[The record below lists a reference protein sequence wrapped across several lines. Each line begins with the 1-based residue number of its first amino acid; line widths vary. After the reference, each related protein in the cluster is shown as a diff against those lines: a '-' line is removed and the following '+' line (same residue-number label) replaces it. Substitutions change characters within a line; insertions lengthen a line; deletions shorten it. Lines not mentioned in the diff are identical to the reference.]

1 MKIQQKKV
9 TRQVTF
15 SSLNRGDIFR
25 AVESDSDII
34 WMKTEYIEVAED
46 DGYNAVDLSDGSM
59 AWFDNLEN
67 VIPVKAIAVVEE
79 EN

>member
-15 SSLNRGDIFR
+15 SFLSRGDSFR
-25 AVESDSDII
+25 AVNSDPTPL
-34 WMKTEYIEVAED
+34 WMKTEPFEVDEEV
-46 DGYNAVDLSDGSM
+46 YNAVDLSDGEM
-59 AWFDNLEN
+59 AHFDNLEN
-67 VIPVKAIAVVEE
+67 VIPVKTTVIVEE

>member
-15 SSLNRGDIFR
+15 SFLNRGDTFR
-25 AVESDSDII
+25 AVNSDPTPL
-34 WMKTEYIEVAED
+34 WMKTEPIEVDED
-46 DGYNAVDLSDGSM
+46 IYNAVDLSGGEM
-59 AWFDNLEN
+59 AHFDNIES
-67 VIPVKAIAVVEE
+67 VIPVKATVVVEE

>member
-15 SSLNRGDIFR
+15 SFLSRGDSFR
-25 AVESDSDII
+25 AVNSDPTPL
-34 WMKTEYIEVAED
+34 WMKTEPFEVDEEV
-46 DGYNAVDLSDGSM
+46 YNAVDLSAGEM
-59 AWFDNLEN
+59 AHFDNLEN
-67 VIPVKAIAVVEE
+67 VIPVKTTVIVEE

>member
-15 SSLNRGDIFR
+15 SSLNYGDTFR
-25 AVESDSDII
+25 AVNSDPTPL
-34 WMKTEYIEVAED
+34 WMKTEFIEAD
-46 DGYNAVDLSDGSM
+46 DDVYNAVDLSDGQVVH
-59 AWFDNLEN
+59 FDTIEN
-67 VIPVKAIAVVEE
+67 VIPVKATVVIEE

>member
-25 AVESDSDII
+25 AIEGNSDTI
-34 WMKTEYIEVAED
+34 WMKTEYIRVDED
-46 DGYNAVDLSDGSM
+46 DGYNAVDLSDGGM
-59 AWFDNLEN
+59 AWFDNIES
-67 VIPVKAIAVVEE
+67 VIPVKAVVVVEE

>member
-15 SSLNRGDIFR
+15 SFLNRGDSFR
-25 AVESDSDII
+25 AVNSDPTPL
-34 WMKTEYIEVAED
+34 WMKTEPIEIGDES
-46 DGYNAVDLSDGSM
+46 YNAVDLSDGEM
-59 AWFDNLEN
+59 AHFDNIEN
-67 VIPVKAIAVVEE
+67 VIPVKATVVVEE

>member
-15 SSLNRGDIFR
+15 SFLNRGDTFR
-25 AVESDSDII
+25 AVNSDPTPL
-34 WMKTEYIEVAED
+34 WMKTEPVETD
-46 DGYNAVDLSDGSM
+46 DEIYNAVDLSDGEL
-59 AWFDNLEN
+59 AHFDNIES
-67 VIPVKAIAVVEE
+67 VIPVNAIAVVEE

>member
-15 SSLNRGDIFR
+15 SSINYGDTFR
-25 AVESDSDII
+25 AVNSVHTPL
-34 WMKTEYIEVAED
+34 WMKTEFVEADDEV
-46 DGYNAVDLSDGSM
+46 YNAVDLSDGRM
-59 AWFDNLEN
+59 AHFDTIEN
-67 VIPVKAIAVVEE
+67 VIPVKATVVVEE

>member
-15 SSLNRGDIFR
+15 SCLNRGDTFR
-25 AVESDSDII
+25 AVDSNPDPL
-34 WMKTEYIEVAED
+34 WMKTAPFETED
-46 DGYNAVDLSDGSM
+46 ERYNAVDLSDGEM
-59 AWFDNLEN
+59 AYFANTEN

>member
-15 SSLNRGDIFR
+15 SFLNRGDTFH
-25 AVESDSDII
+25 AVDSDPTIL
-34 WMKTEYIEVAED
+34 WMRTEPIEFENET
-46 DGYNAVDLSDGSM
+46 YNAIDLSDGAM
-59 AWFDNLEN
+59 VHFDNIEN
-67 VIPVKAIAVVEE
+67 VIPVKAIVVVEE

>member
-15 SSLNRGDIFR
+15 SFLSRGDTFR
-25 AVESDSDII
+25 AVNSNPTPL
-34 WMKTEYIEVAED
+34 WMKTEFIETD
-46 DGYNAVDLSDGSM
+46 DVYNAVDLSDGEM
-59 AWFDNLEN
+59 AHFDNIEN
-67 VIPVKAIAVVEE
+67 VIPVKTTVIVEE